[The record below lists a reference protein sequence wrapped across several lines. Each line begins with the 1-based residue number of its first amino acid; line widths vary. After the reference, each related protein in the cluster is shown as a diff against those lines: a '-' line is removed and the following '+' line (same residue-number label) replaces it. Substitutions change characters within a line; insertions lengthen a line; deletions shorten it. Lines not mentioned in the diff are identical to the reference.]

1 MTSMG
6 QNTGILKHSKNVHV
20 TAINVLF
27 VMLNQN
33 LNSGKRLING
43 RNSSL
48 LRVGKFGPS
57 SENNVERIIVKL
69 NKSSL
74 KN

>member
-1 MTSMG
+1 MG
-6 QNTGILKHSKNVHV
+6 QNTGTLKHSKNVHM
-20 TAINVLF
+20 TAISVLF
-27 VMLNQN
+27 VMLSQN

-57 SENNVERIIVKL
+57 SVMEKREL
-69 NKSSL
+69 L
-74 KN
+74 K

>member
-6 QNTGILKHSKNVHV
+6 QNTGILKHSKNVQT

-27 VMLNQN
+27 VMLSQN

-57 SENNVERIIVKL
+57 SGIVE
-69 NKSSL
+69 
-74 KN
+74 KNTN